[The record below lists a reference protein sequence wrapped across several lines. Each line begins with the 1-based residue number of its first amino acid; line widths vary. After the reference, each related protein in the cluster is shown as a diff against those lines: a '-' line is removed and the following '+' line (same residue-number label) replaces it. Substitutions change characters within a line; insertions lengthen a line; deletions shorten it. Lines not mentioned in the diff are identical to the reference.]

1 MAQDSPHANA
11 FELFAEERALVAAA
25 HELAQ
30 QGGFSPAEW
39 QSHYA
44 KLLRKYETLLR
55 QAIKITGSGD
65 AIQSRLIRTQSQL
78 DARNTELR
86 HVNDR
91 LRELDRVKAAFTA
104 MLVHDLKSPLSVVK
118 ATLELLAEEP
128 AVSKGPYAQL
138 VTTASNSTE
147 AILTLINEMLEVA
160 RLESQE
166 ITLESRRLDL
176 VPCLNELLEEARVA
190 ARPKNIEV
198 LLTCSPVPPVSG
210 DWSKLRRVLTNL
222 TSNAIKFTPVGGQL
236 RLSCHVEGHPEKP
249 RQKLVVIRVADTGE
263 GIPEADLPYIFDPY
277 RQVQASEKKG
287 LGVGLGLAIAK
298 RITEA
303 HGGTIAVESQ
313 VGKGTCFT
321 ITLPAAETS
330 IRRTPAAGFAVPGA
344 ENPT

>member
-1 MAQDSPHANA
+1 MAKDSNHANA

-25 HELAQ
+25 HELVQ
-30 QGGFSPAEW
+30 QGEFSPAEW
-39 QSHYA
+39 QSHYV

-65 AIQSRLIRTQSQL
+65 AIQSRLIRTQARL

-128 AVSKGPYAQL
+128 AVSNGPYAQL

-147 AILTLINEMLEVA
+147 AMLTLINEMLEVA
-160 RLESQE
+160 RSESQE
-166 ITLESRRLDL
+166 ITLERRRLDL
-176 VPCLNELLEEARVA
+176 VPCLNELLEEVRVA
-190 ARPKNIEV
+190 ARPKQIDV
-198 LLTCSPVPPVSG
+198 LLMCSPVPPVLG

-236 RLSCHVEGHPEKP
+236 RLSCQVESHPEKP

-287 LGVGLGLAIAK
+287 LGVGLGLAIAR

-313 VGKGTCFT
+313 VGQGTCFT

-330 IRRTPAAGFAVPGA
+330 IHPTPAAGLAAPGA
-344 ENPT
+344 ENPA

>member
-1 MAQDSPHANA
+1 MAKDSNHANA

-25 HELAQ
+25 HEVVQ
-30 QGGFSPAEW
+30 QGEFSPAEW

-65 AIQSRLIRTQSQL
+65 AIQSRLIRTQAQL

-86 HVNDR
+86 RVNDR

-128 AVSKGPYAQL
+128 TVSEGPYAQL
-138 VTTASNSTE
+138 VTAASHSTE
-147 AILTLINEMLEVA
+147 TMLTLINEMLEVA
-160 RLESQE
+160 RSESQE

-176 VPCLNELLEEARVA
+176 VPCLNQLLEEVRVA

-198 LLTCSPVPPVSG
+198 LLTCSAIPPVLG

-222 TSNAIKFTPVGGQL
+222 TSNAIKFTPPGGQL
-236 RLSCHVEGHPEKP
+236 RLSCQVEGHPEKP
-249 RQKLVVIRVADTGE
+249 SQKLVVIRVTDTGE
-263 GIPEADLPYIFDPY
+263 GIPEPDLPYIFDPY
-277 RQVQASEKKG
+277 RQVQASKKKG

-313 VGKGTCFT
+313 VGQGTCFT

-330 IRRTPAAGFAVPGA
+330 IRLTPAAGLTAPGA

>member
-1 MAQDSPHANA
+1 MAKDSNHANA
-11 FELFAEERALVAAA
+11 FELFAEERALVEAARG
-25 HELAQ
+25 LIQ
-30 QGGFSPAEW
+30 QGEFSAAEW

-65 AIQSRLIRTQSQL
+65 AIQSRLIRTQAQL

-128 AVSKGPYAQL
+128 TVSEGPYAQL
-138 VTTASNSTE
+138 VTAASHSTE
-147 AILTLINEMLEVA
+147 TMLTLINEMLDVA
-160 RLESQE
+160 RSESQE

-176 VPCLNELLEEARVA
+176 VPCLNELLEEVRVA

-198 LLTCSPVPPVSG
+198 LLTCSPVPPVLG

-277 RQVQASEKKG
+277 RQVQASKKKG

-303 HGGTIAVESQ
+303 HGGTIDVESQ
-313 VGKGTCFT
+313 VGQGTCFT

-330 IRRTPAAGFAVPGA
+330 IRLTPAAGLAAPDAG
-344 ENPT
+344 NPT

>member
-1 MAQDSPHANA
+1 MAKDSNHANA

-25 HELAQ
+25 HELVQ
-30 QGGFSPAEW
+30 QGESSPVEW
-39 QSHYA
+39 QSHYV

-65 AIQSRLIRTQSQL
+65 AIQSRLIRTQAKL

-128 AVSKGPYAQL
+128 AVSEGPYAQL
-138 VTTASNSTE
+138 VTAASHSTE
-147 AILTLINEMLEVA
+147 TMLTLINEMLDVA
-160 RLESQE
+160 RSESQE

-176 VPCLNELLEEARVA
+176 VPCLNELLEEVRVA
-190 ARPKNIEV
+190 ARPKNIAV
-198 LLTCSPVPPVSG
+198 LLTCSPVPPVLG

-236 RLSCHVEGHPEKP
+236 RLSCQVETYPEKP
-249 RQKLVVIRVADTGE
+249 RQKLVVIRVDDTGE

-277 RQVQASEKKG
+277 RQVQASRKKG

-313 VGKGTCFT
+313 VGQGTCFT

-330 IRRTPAAGFAVPGA
+330 IRLTPAAGLAVPGA
-344 ENPT
+344 ENPA

>member
-1 MAQDSPHANA
+1 MAKDSNHANA

-25 HELAQ
+25 HELVQ
-30 QGGFSPAEW
+30 QGEFSPAEW

-65 AIQSRLIRTQSQL
+65 AIQSRLIRTQAQL

-128 AVSKGPYAQL
+128 TVSDGPYAQL
-138 VTTASNSTE
+138 VTAASHSTE
-147 AILTLINEMLEVA
+147 TMLTLINEMLDVA
-160 RLESQE
+160 RSESQE

-176 VPCLNELLEEARVA
+176 VPCLNELLDEVRVA
-190 ARPKNIEV
+190 ARPKNIAV
-198 LLTCSPVPPVSG
+198 LLTCSPVPPVLG

-236 RLSCHVEGHPEKP
+236 RISCQVEGHPEKP
-249 RQKLVVIRVADTGE
+249 RQKLVIIRIADTGE

-277 RQVQASEKKG
+277 RQVQASKKKG

-313 VGKGTCFT
+313 VGQGTCFT

-330 IRRTPAAGFAVPGA
+330 IRLTPAAGLAAPDAG
-344 ENPT
+344 NPT